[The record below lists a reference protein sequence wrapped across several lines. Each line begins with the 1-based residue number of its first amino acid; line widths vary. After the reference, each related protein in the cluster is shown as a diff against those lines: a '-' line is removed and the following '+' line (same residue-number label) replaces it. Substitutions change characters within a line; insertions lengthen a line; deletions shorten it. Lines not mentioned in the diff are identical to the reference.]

1 MSQLGKDFR
10 VGYWASQGMPAD
22 YGVNPIPPSLQAV
35 SLQTQ
40 TCPWAVLFLEN
51 TWIQLLWKATA
62 VSLNTPEFIIS
73 LDMPRGWWSRK
84 GERWVSPVSVL
95 AGLGSHWPARDLLPL
110 LMLKNEGYLNA
121 SPYIV
126 FLQEKR
132 LTLAEVC
139 LLYSCACFW
148 WADGCQLCEV
158 VWSLIHLG
166 QFPISALLLSYRK
179 TRESCMGGKSIWNHR
194 VLLEEGESF

>member
-10 VGYWASQGMPAD
+10 VGYWPSQGMPAD
-22 YGVNPIPPSLQAV
+22 DGVNQVSPSLQAV

-126 FLQEKR
+126 FHQEKR

-139 LLYSCACFW
+139 LAYSRACFW
-148 WADGCQLCEV
+148 WADGCQCVRQLCEA
-158 VWSLIHLG
+158 SSPGTIP
-166 QFPISALLLSYRK
+166 QFSSSTQIQKDKGKLH
-179 TRESCMGGKSIWNHR
+179 GGKKASGIT
-194 VLLEEGESF
+194 GIY